1 MADLPANEDPAFKE
15 QVAGLKQV
23 TASLNAAEAAS
34 RNYWNQDQVPD
45 PRPGNFYVSAMD
57 GGAVFPMAGPF
68 VNDHASALAAV
79 RAVKDEAGSQ
89 NGRALFMAW
98 GTTRMAETYSKPG
111 PLNAVVASLLPKA
124 VSQFDDYLR
133 FKQEHAARISALAD
147 DLGQIDVD
155 AHWELVDEMK
165 SLMAANAA
173 NDSGDSGRRQE
184 ASMEVAEAMV
194 SDSCSDGGNQE
205 DVAMA
210 LWLRGD
216 EEGESFLR
224 SAVVASPRP
233 AARA

>member
-1 MADLPANEDPAFKE
+1 MRTMADLPANEDPAFKE
-15 QVAGLKQV
+15 QVAGLKRV

-45 PRPGNFYVSAMD
+45 PRPGKFYVSAMD

-68 VNDHASALAAV
+68 VNDHA
-79 RAVKDEAGSQ
+79 
-89 NGRALFMAW
+89 
-98 GTTRMAETYSKPG
+98 
-111 PLNAVVASLLPKA
+111 
-124 VSQFDDYLR
+124 
-133 FKQEHAARISALAD
+133 SALAD

-216 EEGESFLR
+216 ATTALR
-224 SAVVASPRP
+224 RKTHRCVMSANS
-233 AARA
+233 